1 MSKRIALHDYIEID
15 HVELSNFARSVSFS
29 SEHSREDVSGFS
41 ASGADEFLAGRTTQE
56 FTVEFFGSR
65 GSNEANQVI
74 YPLHRDKST
83 FPIVWRAEVGSG
95 VSATNPELRGN
106 CQALT
111 FNPGA
116 TRGEVET
123 FTVTFTAADSTG
135 LVYYET

>member
-1 MSKRIALHDYIEID
+1 MSKRIALHDFIEVD
-15 HVELSNFARSVSFS
+15 HVTLSNFARSVSFS
-29 SEHSREDVSGFS
+29 SEHAREDVSGFS
-41 ASGADEFLAGRTTQE
+41 ASGSDEFLAGRTTQS

-74 YPLHRDKST
+74 YPLHRDKT
-83 FPIVWRAEVGSG
+83 VFPVVWRAEVGDS

-106 CQALT
+106 VQALT
-111 FNPGA
+111 FNPSA

-123 FTVTFTAADSTG
+123 FTVEFTAADSTG